1 MNRFTNS
8 EEVPPQVVA
17 FVMSFLVLVIGCA
30 VLVPYA
36 KRRPT
41 DKVPTWG
48 EAYLG
53 GTYVFFLLFWAYGVV
68 PHQWLNW
75 ADNELNWRPDEFFL
89 ETYAIDVT
97 KAAVRDIVA
106 VGLYVGFLGVQ
117 IAFWM
122 FWQNRAK
129 PKATEIEV
137 SAYGRPLV
145 KPASGKK

>member
-1 MNRFTNS
+1 
-8 EEVPPQVVA
+8 VVA

>member
-1 MNRFTNS
+1 
-8 EEVPPQVVA
+8 
-17 FVMSFLVLVIGCA
+17 MSFLVLVIGCA

-36 KRRPT
+36 KWRPT

>member
-1 MNRFTNS
+1 M
-8 EEVPPQVVA
+8 VA